1 MAKYEALVDVT
12 IEVDAENEEVAD
24 KLIRGELI
32 NRLLETASRDNL
44 FKMWLDVRQID
55 ELEEGKANA

>member
-1 MAKYEALVDVT
+1 MAKYEAVVDITV
-12 IEVDAENEEVAD
+12 EVDAANSEEAD
-24 KLIRGELI
+24 QLILGELT

-55 ELEEGKANA
+55 ELEEEGDN

>member
-1 MAKYEALVDVT
+1 VAKYEAVVDVT
-12 IEVDAENEEVAD
+12 IEVDAENEEAAD
-24 KLIRGELI
+24 RLIKGELI

-55 ELEEGKANA
+55 RLEKGKEK

>member
-1 MAKYEALVDVT
+1 MAKYEAVVDVT

-24 KLIRGELI
+24 KLIKGELI
-32 NRLLETASRDNL
+32 NRLIETASRDNL

-55 ELEEGKANA
+55 ELEEREEN

>member
-1 MAKYEALVDVT
+1 MAKYEAVVDVT

-24 KLIRGELI
+24 KLIKGELI
-32 NRLLETASRDNL
+32 NRLIETASRDNL

-55 ELEEGKANA
+55 ELKEREDN

>member
-1 MAKYEALVDVT
+1 MAKYEAVVDVT

-55 ELEEGKANA
+55 ELEEREDN

>member
-1 MAKYEALVDVT
+1 MMAKYEAVVDVT
-12 IEVDAENEEVAD
+12 IEVDAENEALAD
-24 KLIRGELI
+24 KLIKGELI

-55 ELEEGKANA
+55 ELEEREE

>member
-1 MAKYEALVDVT
+1 MAKYEAVVDVT
-12 IEVDAENEEVAD
+12 IEVDAENEEAAD
-24 KLIRGELI
+24 RLIKGELI

-55 ELEEGKANA
+55 RLEKGKEK

>member
-1 MAKYEALVDVT
+1 MAKYEAVVDVT
-12 IEVDAENEEVAD
+12 IEVDAENEELAD
-24 KLIRGELI
+24 KLIKGELI

-55 ELEEGKANA
+55 ELEEGKANG

>member
-1 MAKYEALVDVT
+1 MAKYEAVVDVT

-24 KLIRGELI
+24 KLIKGELI
-32 NRLLETASRDNL
+32 NRLIETASRDNL

-55 ELEEGKANA
+55 ELEEREDN